1 VGSDPFVQAVYRGHK
16 SPGIWQP
23 TRVRHLVNEFVNETR
38 RNGRNGAERSVMIST
53 GAPGIDLTAL
63 SSTIMTAEELAR
75 AIRSSVGALA
85 QDRFRRQGCPYIR
98 LGRRIRYV
106 RADVARYLAAN
117 RNAAA

>member
-1 VGSDPFVQAVYRGHK
+1 
-16 SPGIWQP
+16 
-23 TRVRHLVNEFVNETR
+23 VNEFVNETR
-38 RNGRNGAERSVMIST
+38 RNGRDGAERSVMIST

-63 SSTIMTAEELAR
+63 PAIMTAEELAR

>member
-1 VGSDPFVQAVYRGHK
+1 
-16 SPGIWQP
+16 
-23 TRVRHLVNEFVNETR
+23 
-38 RNGRNGAERSVMIST
+38 MIST

-63 SSTIMTAEELAR
+63 PAIMTAEELAR

-106 RADVARYLAAN
+106 LGRCGPVFGRQPQRGA
-117 RNAAA
+117 